1 MSIKVRHNSDE
12 IRSLQIFQSP
22 PADMRDDP
30 NTKFRNDF
38 VQLMKAQAPIVQ
50 IVSHE
55 WERVEA
61 RIKQAIK
68 AQDQP
73 RRYLKWT
80 HTDQLHEWDF
90 EEQEWKRGDQL
101 PEDLVT
107 GAMKNGRQTLQ
118 WFLDCDNNEGGDISK
133 PRGFLQPAVLHL
145 EDAHALFEERYHNE
159 MDDLT
164 LWLRKAARMNNRD
177 DLKERMIVLGTTTEV
192 LKQELEKEMPI
203 LDLPLPNIDTLKIIL
218 ESVAED
224 RFSLPVDRVNP
235 TKRLIE
241 SAKGLTA
248 MEAELAFAKAA
259 AQNGQL
265 TENEIDIINAEKEQ
279 IIRKSG
285 ILEFFQ
291 PSESMASVGGL
302 DQLKEWFNQRGGAFT
317 EEAAEF
323 GLQPPKGVMLLGIP
337 GCGKSLTAK
346 AAAALWRFPLIR
358 FDLGKVFGGIVGESE
373 RNIREALRV
382 AEAVSPCILWIDEI
396 EKGLS
401 GSQSSGQTDG
411 GVTSRVFG
419 TFLTWMQEK
428 TAPVFVL
435 ATSNNIAQLP
445 PEMLRKGR
453 FDEIFFCDLP
463 SEKIRRDIFKIHLS
477 THNED
482 ILDQFDLER
491 LAKDSPLFS
500 GAEIEQAVKDGM
512 FTAFSQKRRLSE
524 SDIDSAI
531 RSTYPLA
538 KTMREG
544 IRDMREWAS
553 ARARMAS
560 SGDLESV
567 EKKAGEKEPPR
578 LRSERRNPFDDD

>member
-1 MSIKVRHNSDE
+1 
-12 IRSLQIFQSP
+12 
-22 PADMRDDP
+22 MRDDP

-38 VQLMKAQAPIVQ
+38 VQLMKAQAPLVQ

-90 EEQEWKRGDQL
+90 EDQEWKRGDQL
-101 PEDLVT
+101 PGDLVT

-118 WFLDCDNNEGGDISK
+118 WFLDCDNNEVGDISK

-177 DLKERMIVLGTTTEV
+177 DLKERMVVLGTTTEV

-224 RFSLPVDRVNP
+224 RFSLPASKVKP

-477 THNED
+477 THNKD

-512 FTAFSQKRRLSE
+512 FNAFSQKRRLSE
-524 SDIDSAI
+524 SDVDSAI
-531 RSTYPLA
+531 KSTYPLA

-560 SGDLESV
+560 SGDIESV
-567 EKKAGEKEPPR
+567 EKKDGEKEPPR

>member
-1 MSIKVRHNSDE
+1 
-12 IRSLQIFQSP
+12 
-22 PADMRDDP
+22 MRDDP

-38 VQLMKAQAPIVQ
+38 VQLMKAQAPLVQ

-68 AQDQP
+68 AQGQP

-90 EEQEWKRGDQL
+90 EDQEWKRGDQL
-101 PEDLVT
+101 PGDLVT

-118 WFLDCDNNEGGDISK
+118 WFLDCDNNEVGDISK

-177 DLKERMIVLGTTTEV
+177 DLKERMVVLGTTTEV

-224 RFSLPVDRVNP
+224 RFSLPASKVKP

-477 THNED
+477 THNKD

-512 FTAFSQKRRLSE
+512 FNAFSQKRRLSE
-524 SDIDSAI
+524 SDVDSAI
-531 RSTYPLA
+531 KSTYPLA

-560 SGDLESV
+560 SGDIESV
-567 EKKAGEKEPPR
+567 EKKDGEKEPPR

>member
-1 MSIKVRHNSDE
+1 MAAYDANYLFKTELTN
-12 IRSLQIFQSP
+12 
-22 PADMRDDP
+22 
-30 NTKFRNDF
+30 
-38 VQLMKAQAPIVQ
+38 LMKAQAPLVQ

-55 WERVEA
+55 WERVES
-61 RIKQAIK
+61 RIKQGVK
-68 AQDQP
+68 AQNQP

-90 EEQEWKRGDQL
+90 EDQEWKKGDKL
-101 PEDLVT
+101 PEDLT
-107 GAMKNGRQTLQ
+107 KGAMKGGRQTLQ
-118 WFLDCDNNEGGDISK
+118 WYLDCDNSDTEDGIDM
-133 PRGFLQPAVLHL
+133 PRGFLHPSVLHL

-177 DLKERMIVLGTTTEV
+177 DLKERMIILGTTKVV

-218 ESVAED
+218 QSVAED
-224 RFSLPVDRVNP
+224 RFNLPASKIKP
-235 TKRLIE
+235 TKRLLE

-259 AQNGQL
+259 AQNGKL
-265 TENEIDIINAEKEQ
+265 TDDEIEIINAEKEQ

-291 PSESMASVGGL
+291 PAESMASVGGL
-302 DQLKEWFNQRGGAFT
+302 DQLKDWFDQRSGAFT

-323 GLQPPKGVMLLGIP
+323 GLEPPKGVMLLGIP

-346 AAAALWRFPLIR
+346 AAAASWRFPLIR

-396 EKGLS
+396 EKGLA

-411 GVTSRVFG
+411 GVTSRVLG

-428 TAPVFVL
+428 TSPVFVV
-435 ATSNNIAQLP
+435 ATLNKMSLP
-445 PEMLRKGR
+445 PESMRKGR
-453 FDEIFFCDLP
+453 FDEIFFVDLP
-463 SEKIRRDIFKIHLS
+463 NEKVRREILQKKIDKLGAPSGSSSS
-477 THNED
+477 TID
-482 ILDQFDLER
+482 LDAVASQTE
-491 LAKDSPLFS
+491 LFS
-500 GAEIEQAVKDGM
+500 GAELEQCVKDGLRM
-512 FTAFSQKRRLSE
+512 GFNDGGRPLNTDDLLETSIATF
-524 SDIDSAI
+524 
-531 RSTYPLA
+531 PLA
-538 KTMREG
+538 ITMREQ
-544 IRDMREWAS
+544 IAKMREFCRG
-553 ARARMAS
+553 RAQPADGMEIS
-560 SGDLESV
+560 IGVEDIIEEEESM
-567 EKKAGEKEPPR
+567 
-578 LRSERRNPFDDD
+578 FDD

>member
-1 MSIKVRHNSDE
+1 MSGEDAN
-12 IRSLQIFQSP
+12 Q
-22 PADMRDDP
+22 
-30 NTKFRNDF
+30 KFRKELK
-38 VQLMKAQAPIVQ
+38 QLMKAQAPLVQ

-68 AQDQP
+68 AQNQP

-80 HTDQLHEWDF
+80 HTDQL
-90 EEQEWKRGDQL
+90 QEWNFENQEWMRNDQL
-101 PEDLVT
+101 PEDLAQ
-107 GAMKNGRQTLQ
+107 GAMKNGRNTLQ
-118 WFLDCDNNEGGDISK
+118 WYLDCDNNQSTDEGGEIVK
-133 PRGFLQPAVLHL
+133 PRGFLQPSVLHL

-164 LWLRKAARMNNRD
+164 LWLRKAARMNNRE
-177 DLKERMIVLGTTTEV
+177 DLKERMVVLGTTTEV

-218 ESVAED
+218 QSVAED
-224 RFSLPVDRVNP
+224 RFNLPTNKIKP

-265 TENEIDIINAEKEQ
+265 TEDEIEIINAEKEQ

-302 DQLKEWFNQRGGAFT
+302 DQLKGWFNQRGGAFT

-323 GLQPPKGVMLLGIP
+323 GLEPPKGVMLLGIP

-411 GVTSRVFG
+411 GVTARVFG

-463 SEKIRRDIFKIHLS
+463 SEKIRQDIFKIHLS
-477 THNED
+477 THNKD
-482 ILDQFDLER
+482 ILKDFNVEQ

-512 FTAFSQKRRLSE
+512 FTAFSEGRRLNQE
-524 SDIDSAI
+524 DVKSAI
-531 RSTYPLA
+531 TSTYPLA

-560 SGDLESV
+560 SGEMESV
-567 EKKAGEKEPPR
+567 EKKDGEKEPPK
-578 LRSERRNPFDDD
+578 LRAERRNPFDTD

>member
-1 MSIKVRHNSDE
+1 MSSNG
-12 IRSLQIFQSP
+12 
-22 PADMRDDP
+22 P
-30 NTKFRNDF
+30 NKRFRNELT
-38 VQLMKAQAPIVQ
+38 QLMKAQAPLIQ
-50 IVSHE
+50 IVTHE
-55 WERVEA
+55 WERVES

-80 HTDQLHEWDF
+80 HADQLEEWDF
-90 EEQEWKRGDQL
+90 NDQDWVKGGEL
-101 PEDLVT
+101 AEDLAN
-107 GAMKNGRQTLQ
+107 GAMKSGRQTLK
-118 WFLDCDNNEGGDISK
+118 WYLGRDGEE
-133 PRGFLQPAVLHL
+133 GFLQPSILHL
-145 EDAHALFEERYHNE
+145 EDAHALFEERYHDD

-177 DLKERMIVLGTTTEV
+177 DLKERMVVLGTTTQV

-203 LDLPLPNIDTLKIIL
+203 LDLPLPNIATLKLIL
-218 ESVAED
+218 LSVAED
-224 RFSLPVDRVNP
+224 RFNLPANKIKP
-235 TKRLIE
+235 TKRLLE
-241 SAKGLTA
+241 AAKGLTA

-259 AQNGQL
+259 AQSGKL
-265 TENEIDIINAEKEQ
+265 TEDEIDIINAEKEQ

-291 PSESMASVGGL
+291 PSESMANVGGL

-317 EEAAEF
+317 EEAANF
-323 GLQPPKGVMLLGIP
+323 GLEPPKGVLLLGIP

-382 AEAVSPCILWIDEI
+382 AEAVSPCIMWIDEI

-411 GVTSRVFG
+411 GVSARVFG

-435 ATSNNIAQLP
+435 ATSNNIEQLP

-463 SEKIRRDIFKIHLS
+463 GSSVRKDIFEIHLS
-477 THNED
+477 THNSD
-482 ILDQFDLER
+482 IIGEFDLTE
-491 LAKDSPLFS
+491 LAKAASMFS
-500 GAEIEQAVKDGM
+500 GAEIEQVVKDGM
-512 FTAFSQKRRLSE
+512 FTAFSNDGRRLTQR
-524 SDIDSAI
+524 DVITAI
-531 RSTYPLA
+531 EATYPLA
-538 KTMREG
+538 KTMRES
-544 IRDMREWAS
+544 ISKMREWAS

-560 SGDLESV
+560 SGET
-567 EKKAGEKEPPR
+567 EKLDVAKGEKPVPR
-578 LRSERRNPFDDD
+578 LRSERRNIFDDE

>member
-1 MSIKVRHNSDE
+1 
-12 IRSLQIFQSP
+12 
-22 PADMRDDP
+22 MRDDP

-396 EKGLS
+396 EKGMAGSQGS
-401 GSQSSGQTDG
+401 GSLDS
-411 GVTSRVFG
+411 GVTARVMG

-428 TAPVFVL
+428 QDPVFVF
-435 ATSNNIAQLP
+435 ATSNNISQLP

-453 FDEIFFCDLP
+453 FDEIFFVDLP
-463 SEKIRRDIFKIHLS
+463 AQKTREEILRIHL
-477 THNED
+477 EKKD
-482 ILDQFDLER
+482 RGDLADEFDLEA
-491 LAKDSPLFS
+491 LAKASPGFS
-500 GAEIEQAVKDGM
+500 GAELEEAVKDAL
-512 FTAFSQKRRLSE
+512 FQAFDAGRELEQQ
-524 SDIDSAI
+524 DIASSLEA
-531 RSTYPLA
+531 TYPLS
-538 KTMREG
+538 KTMREN
-544 IRDMREWAS
+544 ILEMRKWAKF
-553 ARARMAS
+553 RARLAS
-560 SGDLESV
+560 DDATETLPEITEEV
-567 EKKAGEKEPPR
+567 PR
-578 LRSERRNPFDDD
+578 LATERRNLFVKDGQQINEA

>member
-1 MSIKVRHNSDE
+1 
-12 IRSLQIFQSP
+12 
-22 PADMRDDP
+22 MRDDP

-38 VQLMKAQAPIVQ
+38 VQLMKAQAPLVQ

-80 HTDQLHEWDF
+80 HTDQLHEWNF
-90 EEQEWKRGDQL
+90 EEQEWKRGDLL

-118 WFLDCDNNEGGDISK
+118 WFLDCDNNEGGDINK

-177 DLKERMIVLGTTTEV
+177 DLKERMVVLGTTTEV

-224 RFSLPVDRVNP
+224 RFSLPASKVKP

-259 AQNGQL
+259 AQNGRL

-317 EEAAEF
+317 EEAADF

-477 THNED
+477 THNKD

-512 FTAFSQKRRLSE
+512 FNAFSQKRRLSE
-524 SDIDSAI
+524 SDVDSAI
-531 RSTYPLA
+531 KSTYPLA

-560 SGDLESV
+560 SGDIESV

>member
-1 MSIKVRHNSDE
+1 
-12 IRSLQIFQSP
+12 
-22 PADMRDDP
+22 MRNDP
-30 NTKFRNDF
+30 NMKFRNDF
-38 VQLMKAQAPIVQ
+38 VQLMKAQAPLVQ

-118 WFLDCDNNEGGDISK
+118 WFLDCDNNEGGDIIK

-177 DLKERMIVLGTTTEV
+177 DLKERMVVLGTTTEV

-224 RFSLPVDRVNP
+224 RFSLPASKVKP

-317 EEAAEF
+317 EEAADF

-463 SEKIRRDIFKIHLS
+463 SEKIRRDIFQIHLS
-477 THNED
+477 THNKD

-512 FTAFSQKRRLSE
+512 FNAFSQKRRLSE
-524 SDIDSAI
+524 SDVDSAI
-531 RSTYPLA
+531 KSTYPLA

-560 SGDLESV
+560 SGDIESV

>member
-1 MSIKVRHNSDE
+1 
-12 IRSLQIFQSP
+12 
-22 PADMRDDP
+22 MRDDP

>member
-1 MSIKVRHNSDE
+1 
-12 IRSLQIFQSP
+12 
-22 PADMRDDP
+22 MRDDP

-38 VQLMKAQAPIVQ
+38 VQLMKAQAPLVQ

-80 HTDQLHEWDF
+80 HTDQLHEWNF
-90 EEQEWKRGDQL
+90 EEQEWKRGDLL

-118 WFLDCDNNEGGDISK
+118 WFLDCDNNEGGDINK

-177 DLKERMIVLGTTTEV
+177 DLKERMVVLGTTTEV

-224 RFSLPVDRVNP
+224 RFSLPASKVKP

-317 EEAAEF
+317 EEAADF

-477 THNED
+477 THNKD

-512 FTAFSQKRRLSE
+512 FNAFSQKRRLSE
-524 SDIDSAI
+524 SDVDSAI
-531 RSTYPLA
+531 KSTYPLA

-560 SGDLESV
+560 SGDIESV

>member
-1 MSIKVRHNSDE
+1 MHLSVE
-12 IRSLQIFQSP
+12 IFQSQP
-22 PADMRDDP
+22 TDMRDDP

-38 VQLMKAQAPIVQ
+38 VQLMKAQAPLIQ

-80 HTDQLHEWDF
+80 HTDQLHEWNF
-90 EEQEWKRGDQL
+90 EEQEWKRGDLL

-118 WFLDCDNNEGGDISK
+118 WFLDCDNEEGDISK

-177 DLKERMIVLGTTTEV
+177 DLKERMVVLGTTTEV

-224 RFSLPVDRVNP
+224 RFSLPASKVKP

-512 FTAFSQKRRLSE
+512 FTAFSQKRRLSG
-524 SDIDSAI
+524 SDVDSAI
-531 RSTYPLA
+531 KSTYPLA

>member
-1 MSIKVRHNSDE
+1 M
-12 IRSLQIFQSP
+12 
-22 PADMRDDP
+22 ADDNA
-30 NTKFRNDF
+30 NTRFKNELT
-38 VQLMKAQAPIVQ
+38 QLMMAQAPLVQ

-55 WERVEA
+55 WERVES
-61 RIKQAIK
+61 RIKQGIR
-68 AQDQP
+68 AQNQP

-90 EEQEWKRGDQL
+90 EDQDWKKGDQL
-101 PEDLVT
+101 PEDLT
-107 GAMKNGRQTLQ
+107 KGAMKGGRGTLQ
-118 WFLDCDNNEGGDISK
+118 WYLDCDNNEQTEEGGEVVR
-133 PRGFLQPAVLHL
+133 PRGFLEPSVLHL

-177 DLKERMIVLGTTTEV
+177 DLKERMVILGTTTEV

-203 LDLPLPNIDTLKIIL
+203 LDLPLPNIDTLRIIMQ
-218 ESVAED
+218 SVAED
-224 RFSLPVDRVNP
+224 RFNLPASKIKP
-235 TKRLIE
+235 SKRLLE

-265 TENEIDIINAEKEQ
+265 TEDEIDIINAEKEQ

-291 PSESMASVGGL
+291 PAESMASVGGL
-302 DQLKEWFNQRGGAFT
+302 DQLKGWFNQRGGAFT

-323 GLQPPKGVMLLGIP
+323 GLEPPKGVMLLGIP

-396 EKGLS
+396 EKGLA

-435 ATSNNIAQLP
+435 ATSNNIEQLP

-463 SEKIRRDIFKIHLS
+463 SEKIRQDIFKIHLS
-477 THNED
+477 THNKD
-482 ILDQFDLER
+482 ILGEFDINA
-491 LAKDSPLFS
+491 LAKGSPLFS

-512 FTAFSQKRRLSE
+512 FTAFSENRRLNQ
-524 SDIDSAI
+524 SDVKNAI
-531 RSTYPLA
+531 SGTYPLA

-544 IRDMREWAS
+544 IGKMREWAS

-560 SGDLESV
+560 SGETESV
-567 EKKAGEKEPPR
+567 AKQSGEKEPPK
-578 LRSERRNPFDDD
+578 LRSERRNIFDDE

>member
-1 MSIKVRHNSDE
+1 M
-12 IRSLQIFQSP
+12 
-22 PADMRDDP
+22 
-30 NTKFRNDF
+30 
-38 VQLMKAQAPIVQ
+38 
-50 IVSHE
+50 
-55 WERVEA
+55 
-61 RIKQAIK
+61 
-68 AQDQP
+68 
-73 RRYLKWT
+73 
-80 HTDQLHEWDF
+80 
-90 EEQEWKRGDQL
+90 
-101 PEDLVT
+101 
-107 GAMKNGRQTLQ
+107 
-118 WFLDCDNNEGGDISK
+118 
-133 PRGFLQPAVLHL
+133 
-145 EDAHALFEERYHNE
+145 
-159 MDDLT
+159 
-164 LWLRKAARMNNRD
+164 
-177 DLKERMIVLGTTTEV
+177 
-192 LKQELEKEMPI
+192 
-203 LDLPLPNIDTLKIIL
+203 PLPNIDTLKIIL
-218 ESVAED
+218 QSVAED
-224 RFSLPVDRVNP
+224 RFNLPANKIKP

-265 TENEIDIINAEKEQ
+265 TEDEIEIINAEKEQ

-302 DQLKEWFNQRGGAFT
+302 DQLKSWFNQRGGAFT

-323 GLQPPKGVMLLGIP
+323 GLEPPKGVMLLGIP

-428 TAPVFVL
+428 TSPVFVL

-463 SEKIRRDIFKIHLS
+463 SEKIRQDIFKIHLS
-477 THNED
+477 THNKD
-482 ILDQFDLER
+482 IIGEFDVQQ

-512 FTAFSQKRRLSE
+512 FTVFSEGRRLNQE
-524 SDIDSAI
+524 DVKSAI
-531 RSTYPLA
+531 TGTYPLA

-560 SGDLESV
+560 SGEMESV
-567 EKKAGEKEPPR
+567 EKKDGEKEPPK
-578 LRSERRNPFDDD
+578 LRAERRNPFDTD

>member
-1 MSIKVRHNSDE
+1 
-12 IRSLQIFQSP
+12 
-22 PADMRDDP
+22 MRDDP

-38 VQLMKAQAPIVQ
+38 VQLMKAQAPLVQ

-177 DLKERMIVLGTTTEV
+177 DLKERMVVLGTTTEV

-224 RFSLPVDRVNP
+224 RFSLPASRVNP

-567 EKKAGEKEPPR
+567 EKEAGEKEPPR

>member
-1 MSIKVRHNSDE
+1 MYLSVE
-12 IRSLQIFQSP
+12 IFKSQ
-22 PADMRDDP
+22 PADMPNDP

-38 VQLMKAQAPIVQ
+38 VQLMKAQAPLVQ

-224 RFSLPVDRVNP
+224 RFSLPASRVNP

-491 LAKDSPLFS
+491 LAQNSPLFS

-578 LRSERRNPFDDD
+578 LRSERRNPFDND

>member
-1 MSIKVRHNSDE
+1 MAAYDANYLFKVELTN
-12 IRSLQIFQSP
+12 
-22 PADMRDDP
+22 
-30 NTKFRNDF
+30 
-38 VQLMKAQAPIVQ
+38 LMMAQAPLVQ

-55 WERVEA
+55 WERVES
-61 RIKQAIK
+61 RIKQGVK
-68 AQDQP
+68 AQNQP

-90 EEQEWKRGDQL
+90 EDQEWKKGDNL
-101 PEDLVT
+101 PEDLT
-107 GAMKNGRQTLQ
+107 KGAMKGGRQTLQ
-118 WFLDCDNNEGGDISK
+118 WYLDCDNSDTEEGVDM
-133 PRGFLQPAVLHL
+133 PRGFLHPSVLHL

-177 DLKERMIVLGTTTEV
+177 DLKERMIILGTTTVV

-218 ESVAED
+218 QSVAED
-224 RFSLPVDRVNP
+224 RFNLPASKIKP
-235 TKRLIE
+235 TKRLLE

-259 AQNGQL
+259 AQNGKL
-265 TENEIDIINAEKEQ
+265 TDDEIDIINAEKEQ

-291 PSESMASVGGL
+291 PAESMASVGGL
-302 DQLKEWFNQRGGAFT
+302 DQLKDWFDQRSGAFT

-323 GLQPPKGVMLLGIP
+323 GLEPPKGVMLLGIP

-346 AAAALWRFPLIR
+346 AAAAAWRFPLIR

-396 EKGLS
+396 EKGLA

-411 GVTSRVFG
+411 GVTSRVLG

-435 ATSNNIAQLP
+435 ATSNNIEQLP

-463 SEKIRRDIFKIHLS
+463 SEKIRQDIFKIHLS
-477 THNED
+477 THNKD
-482 ILDQFDLER
+482 ILGEFDINE
-491 LAKDSPLFS
+491 LAKVSRLFS

-512 FTAFSQKRRLSE
+512 FTAFSEKRRLNQT
-524 SDIDSAI
+524 DVKGAI
-531 RSTYPLA
+531 SGTYPLA

-544 IRDMREWAS
+544 IGKMREWAS

-560 SGDLESV
+560 SGEAESV
-567 EKKAGEKEPPR
+567 QKSTDEKEPPK
-578 LRSERRNPFDDD
+578 LRSERRNIFDDE

>member
-1 MSIKVRHNSDE
+1 
-12 IRSLQIFQSP
+12 
-22 PADMRDDP
+22 MRDDP

-482 ILDQFDLER
+482 ILDQFDFER

-553 ARARMAS
+553 SRARMAS

>member
-1 MSIKVRHNSDE
+1 MPN
-12 IRSLQIFQSP
+12 
-22 PADMRDDP
+22 DP

-38 VQLMKAQAPIVQ
+38 VQLMKAQAPLVQ

-224 RFSLPVDRVNP
+224 RFSLPASRVNP

-358 FDLGKVFGGIVGESE
+358 FDLGKGFGGIVGESE
-373 RNIREALRV
+373 RKIREALRV

-491 LAKDSPLFS
+491 LARNSPLFS

>member
-1 MSIKVRHNSDE
+1 M
-12 IRSLQIFQSP
+12 
-22 PADMRDDP
+22 
-30 NTKFRNDF
+30 
-38 VQLMKAQAPIVQ
+38 
-50 IVSHE
+50 
-55 WERVEA
+55 
-61 RIKQAIK
+61 
-68 AQDQP
+68 
-73 RRYLKWT
+73 
-80 HTDQLHEWDF
+80 
-90 EEQEWKRGDQL
+90 
-101 PEDLVT
+101 
-107 GAMKNGRQTLQ
+107 
-118 WFLDCDNNEGGDISK
+118 
-133 PRGFLQPAVLHL
+133 
-145 EDAHALFEERYHNE
+145 
-159 MDDLT
+159 
-164 LWLRKAARMNNRD
+164 
-177 DLKERMIVLGTTTEV
+177 
-192 LKQELEKEMPI
+192 
-203 LDLPLPNIDTLKIIL
+203 
-218 ESVAED
+218 
-224 RFSLPVDRVNP
+224 
-235 TKRLIE
+235 
-241 SAKGLTA
+241 
-248 MEAELAFAKAA
+248 
-259 AQNGQL
+259 
-265 TENEIDIINAEKEQ
+265 
-279 IIRKSG
+279 
-285 ILEFFQ
+285 
-291 PSESMASVGGL
+291 
-302 DQLKEWFNQRGGAFT
+302 
-317 EEAAEF
+317 
-323 GLQPPKGVMLLGIP
+323 
-337 GCGKSLTAK
+337 
-346 AAAALWRFPLIR
+346 
-358 FDLGKVFGGIVGESE
+358 
-373 RNIREALRV
+373 
-382 AEAVSPCILWIDEI
+382 WIDEI

>member
-1 MSIKVRHNSDE
+1 MYLSVE
-12 IRSLQIFQSP
+12 IFKSQ
-22 PADMRDDP
+22 PADMPNDP

-38 VQLMKAQAPIVQ
+38 VQLMKAQAPLVQ

-224 RFSLPVDRVNP
+224 RFSLPASRVNP

-373 RNIREALRV
+373 RKIREALRV

-491 LAKDSPLFS
+491 LARNSPLFS

>member
-1 MSIKVRHNSDE
+1 
-12 IRSLQIFQSP
+12 
-22 PADMRDDP
+22 MRDDP

-38 VQLMKAQAPIVQ
+38 VQLMKAQAPLVQ

-203 LDLPLPNIDTLKIIL
+203 LDLPLPNIDTLRIIL

-224 RFSLPVDRVNP
+224 RFSLPANRVNP

-317 EEAAEF
+317 QEAAEF

-553 ARARMAS
+553 SRARMAS
-560 SGDLESV
+560 SGDPESV

>member
-1 MSIKVRHNSDE
+1 
-12 IRSLQIFQSP
+12 
-22 PADMRDDP
+22 MRNDP
-30 NTKFRNDF
+30 NMKFRNDF
-38 VQLMKAQAPIVQ
+38 VQLMKAQAPLVQ

-90 EEQEWKRGDQL
+90 EDQEWKRGDQL
-101 PEDLVT
+101 PGDLVT

-118 WFLDCDNNEGGDISK
+118 WFLDCDNNEVGDISK

-177 DLKERMIVLGTTTEV
+177 DLKERMVVLGTTTEV

-224 RFSLPVDRVNP
+224 RFSLPASKVKP

-477 THNED
+477 THNKD

-512 FTAFSQKRRLSE
+512 FNAFSQKRRLSE
-524 SDIDSAI
+524 SDVDSAI
-531 RSTYPLA
+531 KSTYPLA

-560 SGDLESV
+560 SGDIESV
-567 EKKAGEKEPPR
+567 EKKDGEKEPPR